1 MKYTVLWTSPAED
14 QLAAIWLR
22 VEDRRKVTSAA
33 QAIDALLRE
42 DPQERGESR
51 SGTKRIMFAP
61 PLGVDFNVLEDD
73 RLVYVLGVWTI
84 QKT

>member
-1 MKYTVLWTSPAED
+1 MKYTVLWTPPAEE

-22 VEDRRKVTSAA
+22 AEDRRQVTSAA
-33 QAIDALLRE
+33 RTIDAMLRE

-61 PLGVDFNVLEDD
+61 PLGIDFNVLEDD

-84 QKT
+84 HIT

>member
-1 MKYTVLWTSPAED
+1 MKYTVLWTPPAEE

-22 VEDRRKVTSAA
+22 AEDRRKVTSAA
-33 QAIDALLRE
+33 QAIDAMLRE
-42 DPQERGESR
+42 DPRERGESR

-61 PLGVDFNVLEDD
+61 PLGIDFNVLEDD

-84 QKT
+84 QIT